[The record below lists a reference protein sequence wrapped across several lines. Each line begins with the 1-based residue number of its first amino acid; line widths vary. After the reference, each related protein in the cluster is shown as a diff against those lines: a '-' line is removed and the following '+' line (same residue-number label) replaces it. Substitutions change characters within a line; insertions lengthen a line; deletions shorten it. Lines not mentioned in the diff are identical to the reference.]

1 MFYSIQILGRKTALG
16 KLWMAAHADRRLKQK
31 EINDTS
37 ISKSVGVRPHRCTQ
51 ENATGTSEGWT
62 PSTITPCTLNLY
74 AAACFSRCRS
84 CS

>member
-37 ISKSVGVRPHRCTQ
+37 ISKSVGAPTTLHRR
-51 ENATGTSEGWT
+51 T
-62 PSTITPCTLNLY
+62 PPARLKAERRALVIITLCTLNL
-74 AAACFSRCRS
+74 
-84 CS
+84 